1 MSLLRAIKENNEIRR
16 LFGKREID
24 IVEKQLLGVNL
35 SPSEKTRLSRDIRK
49 KFKAIKMLAQF
60 QNEFELKQGAE
71 IRKIIEETK
80 QIILNTEYF
89 SKIKRIIIFGSS
101 INKSR
106 TLLSDID
113 IAVEFSKIEN
123 IEASK
128 FRLRIIS
135 LASKNIDIQVYNFL
149 PDKIK
154 KQIDKNGKT
163 IYQK

>member
-89 SKIKRIIIFGSS
+89 SKIKRVIIFGSS

-128 FRLRIIS
+128 LRLRIIS

>member
-1 MSLLRAIKENNEIRR
+1 MPLLRAIKENDEIRT
-16 LFGKREID
+16 LFGKREIE
-24 IVEKQLLGVNL
+24 IIEKQLLGVNL
-35 SPSEKTRLSRDIRK
+35 TPSEKTRLSRDIRK
-49 KFKAIKMLAQF
+49 KFKAIKILAQF

-113 IAVEFSKIEN
+113 IAVKFSKIEK
-123 IEASK
+123 IEASR
-128 FRLRIIS
+128 FRLKIIS
-135 LASKNIDIQVYNFL
+135 LADKNIDIQIYNFL

-154 KQIDKNGKT
+154 KEIDKNGKT

>member
-1 MSLLRAIKENNEIRR
+1 MPLLRAIKENDEIRT
-16 LFGKREID
+16 LFGKREIE
-24 IVEKQLLGVNL
+24 IIEKQLLGVNL
-35 SPSEKTRLSRDIRK
+35 TPSEKTRLSRDIRK